1 MKIATVVGARPQFIK
16 AAVVSREIRKKHT
29 EILVH
34 TGQHYDYNMSQKF
47 FDELDIPK
55 PAYNLGVSGG
65 THAWMTGQIM
75 ISLEK
80 VLEEEKPDWVL
91 VYGDTNSTLAASLT
105 AAKLHIP
112 ICHIEAGIRTHSMT
126 NPEEI
131 NRICTDHISTL
142 LLASTQSGMEEMD
155 KEGLTDRGHLV
166 GDPMYDAFIKYSSE
180 KHITDVLLSTLNGAE
195 IKAPQ
200 SFYYLTCHREENTYD
215 DKNLEQILCAMDS
228 LDSPTIYPVHP
239 RNKERVKRLQKRN
252 DFSKIIL
259 VEPIGYLESICL
271 VNNAKKIVT
280 DSGGLQREAF
290 FAEKKCVTI
299 LDFICWPETMVNG
312 RNSLAHPKAN
322 EIVEKLSEPQSINI
336 EYQPF
341 GDGHSAEKIVSV
353 LEKTTDDYRGN
364 IT

>member
-1 MKIATVVGARPQFIK
+1 
-16 AAVVSREIRKKHT
+16 
-29 EILVH
+29 
-34 TGQHYDYNMSQKF
+34 
-47 FDELDIPK
+47 
-55 PAYNLGVSGG
+55 
-65 THAWMTGQIM
+65 
-75 ISLEK
+75 
-80 VLEEEKPDWVL
+80 
-91 VYGDTNSTLAASLT
+91 
-105 AAKLHIP
+105 
-112 ICHIEAGIRTHSMT
+112 
-126 NPEEI
+126 
-131 NRICTDHISTL
+131 
-142 LLASTQSGMEEMD
+142 
-155 KEGLTDRGHLV
+155 
-166 GDPMYDAFIKYSSE
+166 
-180 KHITDVLLSTLNGAE
+180 
-195 IKAPQ
+195 
-200 SFYYLTCHREENTYD
+200 
-215 DKNLEQILCAMDS
+215 MDS